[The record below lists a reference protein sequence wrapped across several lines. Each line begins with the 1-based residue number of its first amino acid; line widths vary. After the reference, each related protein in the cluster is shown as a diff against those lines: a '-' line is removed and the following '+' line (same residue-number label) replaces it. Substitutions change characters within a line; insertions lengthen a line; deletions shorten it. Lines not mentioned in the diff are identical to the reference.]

1 MHVKE
6 ERSDG
11 RGGGKEQRV
20 PRAEPE
26 TNREPLRRR
35 RPVTQAA
42 TSSAE
47 RKTWRGSPARGGAAH
62 PDIRTEARGT
72 RVPRTRL
79 PCVAPGP
86 WRHPARAPLPR
97 LHRARCLL
105 FSRSEQSRRGKE
117 RTVQA
122 CRAPCEEMRCKHRVP
137 PQTATETR
145 TGPGGAPPDS
155 LLPPPQ
161 HPWHRGD
168 RGPRGKAC
176 FPRASAAQ
184 ETRGSG
190 RPSYTKPL
198 KIPTDVYLAPD
209 STLLPTG

>member
-86 WRHPARAPLPR
+86 WPHPARAPLPR

-137 PQTATETR
+137 PQTATETQ
-145 TGPGGAPPDS
+145 TGPGGPPDS
-155 LLPPPQ
+155 LLPPPSILGTAETGV
-161 HPWHRGD
+161 PEE
-168 RGPRGKAC
+168 K
-176 FPRASAAQ
+176 RAFL
-184 ETRGSG
+184 ELR
-190 RPSYTKPL
+190 
-198 KIPTDVYLAPD
+198 
-209 STLLPTG
+209 LLRKRVDQGGLLTQSL

>member
-72 RVPRTRL
+72 RVPRTWL

-122 CRAPCEEMRCKHRVP
+122 CRAPCAEMWCKHRVP
-137 PQTATETR
+137 PQTATETQ
-145 TGPGGAPPDS
+145 TGPGGVPPDS

-176 FPRASAAQ
+176 FPRASAPQ

-190 RPSYTKPL
+190 WPSYTKPL
-198 KIPTDVYLAPD
+198 KIPTDAYLAPD

>member
-62 PDIRTEARGT
+62 PDIHTEARGT

-122 CRAPCEEMRCKHRVP
+122 CRAPCAEMWCKHRVP

-145 TGPGGAPPDS
+145 TGPGGARTHCCH
-155 LLPPPQ
+155 LPASSA
-161 HPWHRGD
+161 
-168 RGPRGKAC
+168 PRRQGSQRKSVLSSSFSSSGNAWIRVAFLHKA
-176 FPRASAAQ
+176 SKN
-184 ETRGSG
+184 T
-190 RPSYTKPL
+190 Y
-198 KIPTDVYLAPD
+198 
-209 STLLPTG
+209 